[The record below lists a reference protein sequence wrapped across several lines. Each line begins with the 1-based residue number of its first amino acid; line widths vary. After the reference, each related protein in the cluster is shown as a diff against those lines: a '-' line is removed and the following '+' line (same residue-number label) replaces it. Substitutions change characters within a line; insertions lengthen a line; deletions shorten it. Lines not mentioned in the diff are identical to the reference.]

1 MVNAFPGLYSKFLE
15 STMSD
20 TIALMW
26 DCNGLE
32 AAVNVSSIRRRLTWA
47 VLKGEDTREIP
58 VEPNLLHWQLRA
70 QFNPQRHYEIY
81 LLEVSDGV
89 TVEDIREAFESA
101 PQEMADTVRRI
112 GHEFYSDRATQKRVI
127 V

>member
-1 MVNAFPGLYSKFLE
+1 
-15 STMSD
+15 MSD

-32 AAVNVSSIRRRLTWA
+32 AAVNVTSIRKRLTWA

-89 TVEDIREAFESA
+89 TVDDIREAFESA

-112 GHEFYSDRATQKRVI
+112 GHKFYSDRVTQEARI
-127 V
+127 R

>member
-1 MVNAFPGLYSKFLE
+1 
-15 STMSD
+15 MSD

-32 AAVNVSSIRRRLTWA
+32 AAVNVISIRQQRVWA
-47 VLKGEDTREIP
+47 TLKGEDTRKIP

-81 LLEVSDGV
+81 LLEVEEGI
-89 TVEDIREAFESA
+89 TVDDIRQAFEDS
-101 PQEMADTVRRI
+101 PQTMADTVRRI
-112 GHEFYSDRATQKRVI
+112 GHKFYSDRATEKVRI

>member
-1 MVNAFPGLYSKFLE
+1 
-15 STMSD
+15 MSD

-32 AAVNVSSIRRRLTWA
+32 SAVNITSIRQQRVWA
-47 VLKGEDTREIP
+47 VLKGEDVGKIP
-58 VEPNLLHWQLRA
+58 VEPNLLHWHFRA
-70 QFNPQRHYEIY
+70 QFNSHRHYEIF
-81 LLEVSDGV
+81 LLEVEEGI
-89 TVEDIREAFESA
+89 TVDDIRQAFEDS

-112 GHEFYSDRATQKRVI
+112 GHKFYSNRATEKVRI

>member
-1 MVNAFPGLYSKFLE
+1 
-15 STMSD
+15 MSD

-32 AAVNVSSIRRRLTWA
+32 AAVNVDDIDRKKVWA
-47 VLKGEDTREIP
+47 LLRGEDATK
-58 VEPNLLHWQLRA
+58 VQVKPNLLHWQLRA

-81 LLEVSDGV
+81 IITVEDGV
-89 TVEDIREAFESA
+89 TVNDICEAFESS
-101 PQEMADTVRRI
+101 PQMMADTVRRI
-112 GHEFYSDRATQKRVI
+112 GHKFYSDRATEPARI